1 MNFKN
6 YWQAYFNTLKAISEK
21 SVGTNIFLMA
31 QDLLVLSKLTVINSI
46 NHDIGQFTTLFIL
59 LICIHKPEIMK
70 SSFKKLISSE
80 TPVLIDFFA
89 DWCGPCKMLA
99 PILKDVKEELGD
111 AIKIVKIDVD
121 KNQSIAA
128 KYQVRGVPTM
138 LLFKNGK
145 QVWRQSGVLQK
156 NDIVKIIQSQN

>member
-1 MNFKN
+1 
-6 YWQAYFNTLKAISEK
+6 
-21 SVGTNIFLMA
+21 MA
-31 QDLLVLSKLTVINSI
+31 QDLLVLPKLTVINAI
-46 NHDIGQFTTLFIL
+46 NHDIGQFTTFFIL
-59 LICIHKPEIMK
+59 LICIRKPENMK
-70 SSFKKLISSE
+70 SSFKKIISSK
-80 TPVLIDFFA
+80 TPVLVDFFA

-111 AIKIVKIDVD
+111 AVKIVKIDVD
-121 KNQSIAA
+121 KNQSIAT

-156 NDIVKIIQSQN
+156 KEIVQIIQSQN